1 MKLDY
6 SIDSLDGRKQLVQAI
21 IDSKEPL
28 SQKQLGYLADYL
40 LFVADSR
47 QTSREKKKSHPIIT
61 KNREVTISKRQTS
74 LEDTVASLSN
84 G

>member
-21 IDSKEPL
+21 IDSKELL

-47 QTSREKKKSHPIIT
+47 RRAIP
-61 KNREVTISKRQTS
+61 
-74 LEDTVASLSN
+74 
-84 G
+84 